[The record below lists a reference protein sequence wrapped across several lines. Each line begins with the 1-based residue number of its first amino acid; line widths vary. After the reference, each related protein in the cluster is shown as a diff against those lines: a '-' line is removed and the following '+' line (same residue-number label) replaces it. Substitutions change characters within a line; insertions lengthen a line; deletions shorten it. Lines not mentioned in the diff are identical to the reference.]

1 MFVSVV
7 YYNKSNYKAKLFFLS
22 WHWEHHA
29 YNVQQRA
36 LNLKQEQGEYCA
48 GFLPA
53 VLDHQRWAATQKFK
67 SVDVL
72 LLRQTFT
79 D

>member
-1 MFVSVV
+1 M
-7 YYNKSNYKAKLFFLS
+7 LFFLS

-53 VLDHQRWAATQKFK
+53 VLDHQR
-67 SVDVL
+67 
-72 LLRQTFT
+72 
-79 D
+79 